1 MENWLRNFAYKTS
14 IGPAVMAVSGA
25 LALAVALITV
35 SAHACRAA
43 AANPVDSIR
52 YE

>member
-14 IGPAVMAVSGA
+14 IGPAVMVVSGA
-25 LALAVALITV
+25 VAMAVAVITV
-35 SAHACRAA
+35 SFQSYRAA
-43 AANPVDSIR
+43 AADPVSSIR